1 MTLAPGCK
9 ADHEGPRKKE
19 CHVQRP
25 RGCSAS
31 LEIAVGKQG
40 RVRRERG
47 VSRSVRLRAPCAPTE
62 KAGDGNRGLLGSLP
76 AS

>member
-19 CHVQRP
+19 GHMQRP
-25 RGCSAS
+25 RGYRAS
-31 LEIAVGKQG
+31 LEIEVGKQG

-47 VSRSVRLRAPCAPTE
+47 MSRSVRILAPCVPNG
-62 KAGDGNRGLLGSLP
+62 KVGDGNRGILGSLL